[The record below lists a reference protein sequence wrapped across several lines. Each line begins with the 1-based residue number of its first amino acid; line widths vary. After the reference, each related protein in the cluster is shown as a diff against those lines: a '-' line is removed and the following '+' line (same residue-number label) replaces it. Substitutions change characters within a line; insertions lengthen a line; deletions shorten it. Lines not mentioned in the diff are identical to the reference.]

1 MEKNRFKIVFF
12 LLLFFQLK
20 IIRAGDYIKSDCL
33 LFDFYTSKWVNSPNE
48 ITTNPTV
55 NFSFSYGKD
64 FLIKSSNFSW
74 FYGLGYDFSAMNHSI
89 NFKSIPLT
97 SGMSKDVGIRIL
109 NVPYSIN
116 KLRLQFLEVPLEF
129 RYYFGDKENS
139 ANRFFIGIGI
149 DLGLRLD
156 SFTKLKYT
164 KNNKSIVNISKN
176 DFGLSKYRYS
186 TSVTFGNDNFNL
198 FIKYFLSDFF
208 QSNSNPEFISNKP
221 ILLKTGFSFS
231 LF

>member
-89 NFKSIPLT
+89 NFKSLPSI

-109 NVPYSIN
+109 NVP
-116 KLRLQFLEVPLEF
+116 LEF
-129 RYYFGDKENS
+129 RYRTQTKSQFRLYLGFKAGYMVRSFYLLQEDRKDIYFRKNLSELEN
-139 ANRFFIGIGI
+139 
-149 DLGLRLD
+149 
-156 SFTKLKYT
+156 LKYGMT
-164 KNNKSIVNISKN
+164 FRLGYGMINLYAYYDLNGLLSSQLQKSINQLF
-176 DFGLSKYRYS
+176 FG
-186 TSVTFGNDNFNL
+186 VTLMAN
-198 FIKYFLSDFF
+198 
-208 QSNSNPEFISNKP
+208 
-221 ILLKTGFSFS
+221 
-231 LF
+231 